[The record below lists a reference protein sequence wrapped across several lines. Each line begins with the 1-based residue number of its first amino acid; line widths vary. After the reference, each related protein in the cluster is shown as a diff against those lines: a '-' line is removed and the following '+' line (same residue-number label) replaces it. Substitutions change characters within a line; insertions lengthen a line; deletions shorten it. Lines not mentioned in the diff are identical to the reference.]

1 MANSQ
6 YATVREEKGIIYLY
20 MKTAE
25 RSHFP
30 SKLWEKVKLSRNFE
44 KAVYQINENLV
55 FWDNFIRQKCKQR
68 FIKIT
73 QYLIRMRKLK
83 LRRQKLLVPV
93 QTKIERREK
102 RREEKALVAAK
113 LDSAIE
119 KQLLD
124 RLKKGTYQDIYN
136 FPQKAF
142 NKALEEEHIEEEEA
156 ESEAE
161 SEEMEMEMETE
172 TETASGSRQKQRL
185 TDFTEE
191 FIEAPDTDSDDD
203 DDDDV
208 AGGDDDSDL
217 EISDAES
224 ESGEKQQVDMPSDF
238 ESDDSDIEVSALNFP
253 LRSFKEILQF
263 NRSFFVSS
271 RILDRAVKVC
281 RRKNQQLRNQN
292 QRKRD
297 ILKSNMKWN
306 RRSHGKKCDINFII
320 LLKEILINLHSHI
333 EQNETKIHLD
343 HSFIFE
349 LFTFILQI
357 NKPNKTDH
365 IVRQQITIKSVFL
378 FSTHTIRYLQNGPKL
393 KPKRTKRCITFSL
406 NRKKITD
413 KILSRKKRTIFFI
426 FQVIYI
432 RVKKKILRVK

>member
-1 MANSQ
+1 MTGLCTRVSCPLANSQ

-119 KQLLD
+119 KQLLE

-156 ESEAE
+156 EAESEAE
-161 SEEMEMEMETE
+161 SEGEEMEMEMETE
-172 TETASGSRQKQRL
+172 NASGSRQKLRL
-185 TDFTEE
+185 TDLTEE
-191 FIEAPDTDSDDD
+191 FVEAPSDSEDDDEDDEENDDD
-203 DDDDV
+203 DDDDDES
-208 AGGDDDSDL
+208 DD
-217 EISDAES
+217 ES
-224 ESGEKQQVDMPSDF
+224 ESGEKQEIELPSDF
-238 ESDDSDIEVSALNFP
+238 ESDDSDIEVSEFLW
-253 LRSFKEILQF
+253 K
-263 NRSFFVSS
+263 NRSFC
-271 RILDRAVKVC
+271 L
-281 RRKNQQLRNQN
+281 
-292 QRKRD
+292 
-297 ILKSNMKWN
+297 
-306 RRSHGKKCDINFII
+306 NFM
-320 LLKEILINLHSHI
+320 N
-333 EQNETKIHLD
+333 
-343 HSFIFE
+343 
-349 LFTFILQI
+349 
-357 NKPNKTDH
+357 
-365 IVRQQITIKSVFL
+365 
-378 FSTHTIRYLQNGPKL
+378 
-393 KPKRTKRCITFSL
+393 
-406 NRKKITD
+406 
-413 KILSRKKRTIFFI
+413 
-426 FQVIYI
+426 
-432 RVKKKILRVK
+432 

>member
-1 MANSQ
+1 MALILIIIYLFNCVFRTDTRNFCRHEYNLTGLCTRVSCPLANSQ

-44 KAVYQINENLV
+44 KAIYQINENLV

-156 ESEAE
+156 EADSEAE
-161 SEEMEMEMETE
+161 SEGEELEMEMETE
-172 TETASGSRQKQRL
+172 NASGSRQKSRL
-185 TDFTEE
+185 TDLTEE
-191 FIEAPDTDSDDD
+191 FVEAPSDSDDD
-203 DDDDV
+203 DDDDDEE
-208 AGGDDDSDL
+208 DDDDD
-217 EISDAES
+217 EDDESDAES
-224 ESGEKQQVDMPSDF
+224 ESGDKQEVELPSDF
-238 ESDDSDIEVSALNFP
+238 ESDDSDIEVSGCLWKNQSFCLNHLNYELIVDCF
-253 LRSFKEILQF
+253 
-263 NRSFFVSS
+263 SFF
-271 RILDRAVKVC
+271 
-281 RRKNQQLRNQN
+281 
-292 QRKRD
+292 
-297 ILKSNMKWN
+297 
-306 RRSHGKKCDINFII
+306 
-320 LLKEILINLHSHI
+320 
-333 EQNETKIHLD
+333 HL
-343 HSFIFE
+343 
-349 LFTFILQI
+349 
-357 NKPNKTDH
+357 
-365 IVRQQITIKSVFL
+365 
-378 FSTHTIRYLQNGPKL
+378 
-393 KPKRTKRCITFSL
+393 
-406 NRKKITD
+406 
-413 KILSRKKRTIFFI
+413 
-426 FQVIYI
+426 
-432 RVKKKILRVK
+432 